1 MTNVGQVVISV
12 PKNGCFVH
20 LCARDLMS
28 ALVNGED
35 RDYAQ
40 GGAEV

>member
-12 PKNGCFVH
+12 PRNGCFVL
-20 LCARDLMS
+20 LCADGLRS

-40 GGAEV
+40 RGVEV